1 MKKNTRLTTFLLLAA
16 VICLGLAAC
25 GTGRDGADANAGPIT
40 TTSPNVIVKTGS
52 IASDS
57 WGYTGASA
65 AQIAVPAKTGIT
77 IQGHTL
83 LVDSSRAVVSG
94 TIPTRISYSSDAT
107 TLTVAPPTTAK
118 GNLVSYLD
126 ISLGSVKTAIPA
138 LSVTVDVTPV
148 APGVTLTVYE
158 YDAGTPTHWIA
169 PQLAVVSA
177 TGTITFPVDQL
188 SLYAIYP

>member
-1 MKKNTRLTTFLLLAA
+1 MKGKTKLITLLLSAA
-16 VICLGLAAC
+16 VLCLGLAAC
-25 GTGRDGADANAGPIT
+25 GTSRDGTGSNTGPIT
-40 TTSPNVIVKTGS
+40 TSSPNVIVKTGS

-57 WGYTGASA
+57 WGYTGTSP
-65 AQIAVPAKTGIT
+65 AQIAVPAKTAIA

-94 TIPTRISYSSDAT
+94 SIPTKISYSSDAT
-107 TLTVAPPTTAK
+107 TLNVPPPITAK

-126 ISLGSVKTAIPA
+126 ISLGSVQAAIPA

-158 YDAGTPTHWIA
+158 YDASTPTHWIA
-169 PQLAVVSA
+169 PQPVVVSA